1 MLSPDIELQNTVELR
16 ATASEIAAPKPDLGA
31 SQNAPKQKK
40 HGFEALSKMNL
51 KRQINSSK
59 IKKISDKSLS
69 QPSCRHSNTIYDV
82 QLQKTIVLRMQ
93 PRQQATLTHPLQC
106 YLQIVELRARASE
119 IAAPK
124 PDLGASQNAPKQ
136 KKHGFE
142 ALSKMNLKRQIN
154 SSKIKKISD
163 KSLSQPSC
171 RHSNT
176 IYDAQLQKTIV
187 LRMQPRRQATV
198 MQPLQCVWQHH
209 VANSHVATHMAT
221 EHDNNHAAIPL
232 RSATTDSKTPYN
244 MYNYACTNTSKAAS
258 THRYGPGTKKHRNE
272 RTATAAHTSCLSSP
286 AAATLH
292 EKNQVSCSGFLPNT
306 TPCNIHAT
314 ITMRFAGSRG

>member
-1 MLSPDIELQNTVELR
+1 
-16 ATASEIAAPKPDLGA
+16 
-31 SQNAPKQKK
+31 
-40 HGFEALSKMNL
+40 
-51 KRQINSSK
+51 
-59 IKKISDKSLS
+59 
-69 QPSCRHSNTIYDV
+69 
-82 QLQKTIVLRMQ
+82 
-93 PRQQATLTHPLQC
+93 
-106 YLQIVELRARASE
+106 
-119 IAAPK
+119 
-124 PDLGASQNAPKQ
+124 
-136 KKHGFE
+136 
-142 ALSKMNLKRQIN
+142 MNLKRQIN

-221 EHDNNHAAIPL
+221 EHDNNSCSHSTAICNHRFQNTVL
-232 RSATTDSKTPYN
+232 N
-244 MYNYACTNTSKAAS
+244 MYNYACTRHIQSS
-258 THRYGPGTKKHRNE
+258 FRTHRYGPGTKKHRNE

-292 EKNQVSCSGFLPNT
+292 RKKPGFVLRLPPQHNPMQHPCSHYNAFCRITWLTPHVST
-306 TPCNIHAT
+306 HMAT
-314 ITMRFAGSRG
+314 DHGSKLQPAI